1 MCLLYRVFALP
12 CEFRFSLGTFTNGTW
27 LGFIRLITWSMI
39 LVCSSRKFRYIVV
52 LGHIRIDFYGFIRQV
67 FVKNKGAM
75 YRMNVAKY

>member
-39 LVCSSRKFRYIVV
+39 LVCSSREFGYIKV
-52 LGHIRIDFYGFIRQV
+52 LGHTRMDFCGFIRQV
-67 FVKNKGAM
+67 FIKDRGAR
-75 YRMNVAKY
+75 YRMDAANY